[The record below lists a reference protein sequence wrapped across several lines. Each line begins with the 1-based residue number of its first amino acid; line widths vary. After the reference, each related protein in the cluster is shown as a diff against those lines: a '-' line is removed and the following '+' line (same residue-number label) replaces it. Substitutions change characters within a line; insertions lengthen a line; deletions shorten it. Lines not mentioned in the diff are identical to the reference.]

1 MLVEFRV
8 SNFRSIRDEA
18 LLSLLASS
26 DKTCEDTNVIQTDAP
41 GVKRVLRSAAIFGPN
56 ASGKSTLLSALQ
68 HFSRMV
74 AFSEADEDFRPDLDP
89 TPTSFSLD
97 PAYMDQPSTFEV
109 TILLDGTR
117 YQYILHVKAGQV
129 MYEALHAYIS
139 SRSQCWFEREYDAAL
154 SSDNTPAYHYY
165 FGPNLKGSISG
176 WQSATTG
183 KVPLLTQAARLNAE
197 QLAPIYKWFAQSIS
211 VINEH
216 TPKSLFLTKRIMMG
230 TDHRA
235 RYQINEF
242 LKLADTGINHIET
255 RLKSSF
261 DHRSSTYSHNRDDI
275 YELTLVHRTKSS
287 ETAFTVDQVSSGT
300 RSLLALAGH
309 LVHCITKGG
318 LLVVD
323 ELDSSLHPLI
333 VQLIIQLFQSSAN
346 DRGAQLIFSTHD
358 ATLLD
363 APWLLRRDQVWLT
376 DKGTDQ
382 ATTLTSLH
390 EFKPRKGEALER
402 GYLRGR
408 YGGVPFIEGNV
419 LGMPDWLSEQ

>member
-74 AFSEADEDFRPDLDP
+74 AFSEADEVFRPDPDP

-165 FGPNLKGSISG
+165 FGPNLKGGKSG
-176 WQSATTG
+176 WRSATTG

-230 TDHRA
+230 PDHRA
-235 RYQINEF
+235 RYQMNEF

-255 RLKSSF
+255 RLKSSL

-287 ETAFTVDQVSSGT
+287 ETVFTVDQVSSGT

-309 LVHCITKGG
+309 LVQCITKGG

-346 DRGAQLIFSTHD
+346 DRGVRIPANVTGHSGD
-358 ATLLD
+358 
-363 APWLLRRDQVWLT
+363 RDRFAH
-376 DKGTDQ
+376 G
-382 ATTLTSLH
+382 LH
-390 EFKPRKGEALER
+390 AGAGF
-402 GYLRGR
+402 
-408 YGGVPFIEGNV
+408 V
-419 LGMPDWLSEQ
+419 L

>member
-1 MLVEFRV
+1 
-8 SNFRSIRDEA
+8 
-18 LLSLLASS
+18 
-26 DKTCEDTNVIQTDAP
+26 
-41 GVKRVLRSAAIFGPN
+41 
-56 ASGKSTLLSALQ
+56 
-68 HFSRMV
+68 MV
-74 AFSEADEDFRPDLDP
+74 AFSEADEVFRPDLDP

-129 MYEALHAYIS
+129 MYEALHACIS
-139 SRSQCWFEREYDAAL
+139 SRSQCWFQREYDAAL
-154 SSDNTPAYHYY
+154 SSDNNSAYSYY
-165 FGPNLKGSISG
+165 FGPNLKGNKSG

-197 QLAPIYKWFAQSIS
+197 QLAPIYKWFVQNIS

-216 TPKSLFLTKRIMMG
+216 TPKSLLLTKRIMMG
-230 TDHRA
+230 SDHRA
-235 RYQINEF
+235 QYQINEF

-261 DHRSSTYSHNRDDI
+261 AHRSSTYSHNRDDI

-333 VQLIIQLFQSSAN
+333 VQLIIQLFQSSSN

-390 EFKPRKGEALER
+390 EFKTRKGEALER